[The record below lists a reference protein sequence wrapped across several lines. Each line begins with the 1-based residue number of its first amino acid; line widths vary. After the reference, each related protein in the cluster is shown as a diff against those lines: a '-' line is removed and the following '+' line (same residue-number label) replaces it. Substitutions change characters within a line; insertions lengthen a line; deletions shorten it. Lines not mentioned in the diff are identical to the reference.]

1 MFILDYLS
9 KLPYSVQVI
18 IVVAVIVHLTALVV
32 LIAMARGSGAKGK
45 APCSGLLKEGKDA
58 KKGQE

>member
-9 KLPYSVQVI
+9 KLPHGVQVI

-45 APCSGLLKEGKDA
+45 APFSGLLKEDA
-58 KKGQE
+58 KKGQ